1 MGHRLQSTVPPLLNS
16 AAQSGHAKSIGFYV
30 FWPGTG
36 GVRGPREAPRA
47 IRGPSRGLRGLPGG
61 PRDLR
66 QSKRDD
72 CNILA
77 MSLAL
82 LVCLSGCLSL
92 SLSLFLSLRLSV
104 SLLSLSSK
112 RGLPPCLK
120 PRKSYHPTLAAQPI
134 HTLLS
139 PAFAGNGAADLAL
152 LQWSAGPIQRSNKK
166 LQNLNT

>member
-1 MGHRLQSTVPPLLNS
+1 MQEVRFST
-16 AAQSGHAKSIGFYV
+16 F
-30 FWPGTG
+30 FDPGPG
-36 GVRGPREAPRA
+36 GVRGPRETPRT

-66 QSKRDD
+66 QNKRDD

-82 LVCLSGCLSL
+82 LLCLSGCLSLSL

-112 RGLPPCLK
+112 RGLPPCPK
-120 PRKSYHPTLAAQPI
+120 PPKSYHPTLAAQPI